1 MYGISQNDLIMI
13 PPLLWH
19 VLFLLLGTHLGEMF
33 VNRISKGAH
42 MEQSV
47 GTSLETGNKNNKQK
61 TDYQEDRVSY
71 KVKSA

>member
-1 MYGISQNDLIMI
+1 
-13 PPLLWH
+13 
-19 VLFLLLGTHLGEMF
+19 
-33 VNRISKGAH
+33 

-71 KVKSA
+71 TRSSQPREGVNVLSDDSVQQVMYNTQMPEVR